1 MEISVGCMGTQ
12 ALEWDGITLP
22 AKVIRSE
29 KERKTLRLLLGYS
42 SLLVKLEELFS
53 LTTEAV
59 CLGRRDSVSPAEE
72 ELPTEAGPGPPGKRV
87 QVAGD
92 TSAFCYAKALMPK
105 PLFDLM
111 RVAL

>member
-1 MEISVGCMGTQ
+1 MGWMGTQ

-22 AKVIRSE
+22 VKAIRSE
-29 KERKTLRLLLGYS
+29 KERKTLQLLLGYG
-42 SLLVKLEELFS
+42 SLPVKLEELFS

-59 CLGRRDSVSPAEE
+59 CLGRRDSAEE
-72 ELPTEAGPGPPGKRV
+72 ELPTEAGPGPPGKHV

-105 PLFDLM
+105 PLFDLI